1 MPSLTEWKV
10 PSANQPRAADYSFD
24 LDHVLAS
31 VVGLHSI
38 VPTDAFSADSLGTE
52 RAGNG
57 VVIDDGLVLT
67 VGYLITEAETVWLH
81 LGDGRVV
88 PGHAL
93 GFDQATGFGL
103 VQALG
108 RIDLD
113 PLPIGSSADSQ
124 IGDRVVVGGAGGRTR
139 SVASHIAAK
148 QEFAGYWEYLLDQA
162 IFTYPAHPNWGGTA
176 LISNRGELIGIGSLQ
191 LERERE
197 GKPEHV
203 NMIVPIDLLKPILDD
218 LRKFGRV
225 NKPPRPWLGMF
236 TTEID
241 NRVVVVGI
249 SGKGPAG
256 RAELKAGDVI
266 LAVKGEKITS
276 QTQFY
281 RKLWALG
288 PAGVDVPLTVY
299 HEGVTFDV
307 TLTSTDRARLLKAPR
322 MH

>member
-24 LDHVLAS
+24 LDRVLAS

-225 NKPPRPWLGMF
+225 NKPARPWLGMF

-249 SGKGPAG
+249 SAKGPAG

-288 PAGVDVPLTVY
+288 PAGVDVPLTIY